1 MRKLLIFMLAAI
13 FVLTF
18 GCGKS
23 DQAGSEGQ
31 SDPHQMGQQSDK
43 RSPDHG
49 SSQKREGQKPEA
61 DSREG
66 SKPEADTEDIDV
78 DKLDIP
84 DRMKE
89 AIKSGQIPKE
99 RVREMLARM
108 GQGGPGGGGPAALVN
123 VEPVERQSLNSYL
136 VLNGI
141 VEPER
146 TVEIFSRLSAYVK
159 QIVKEEGAFVREND
173 VLALLDDKEIRISYQ
188 QARIQL
194 EQAKLSLEEA
204 EANLNR
210 SQELIKKDLISEQ
223 EFQTTEATY
232 KQRQLDYENRQES
245 FKDLEL
251 QLNWTR
257 IRSLSDGYITERL
270 IEVGDRVNANQ
281 QVYTIEDF
289 SPLLVRVFVPT
300 SDSIKLKTDML
311 TEITTE
317 IIEGTIFRGRV
328 KLINP
333 RVDVQS
339 GTVKVTVEV
348 FDETLMLKPGMFVE
362 AKIVIGK
369 KEDVLI
375 IPRKSILFKQNKTY
389 VFVMDRNQ
397 VSQREIVLGLT
408 EEDHVE
414 ILSGLEQGEVIVTV
428 GVEGLKDGERVEVV
442 R

>member
-1 MRKLLIFMLAAI
+1 MRKLAICVLAAI
-13 FVLTF
+13 LVLTV

-23 DQAGSEGQ
+23 DRADSEEKTAY
-31 SDPHQMGQQSDK
+31 QQTEQQGDK
-43 RSPDHG
+43 RSPDG
-49 SSQKREGQKPEA
+49 GVSPKREAQKAQADTPGEEKPEA
-61 DSREG
+61 
-66 SKPEADTEDIDV
+66 TLEDIDV

-84 DRMKE
+84 DRLKE

-99 RVREMLARM
+99 RVREILARM
-108 GQGGPGGGGPAALVN
+108 GQGPGESGPAALVN
-123 VEPVERQSLNSYL
+123 VTPVERKSLNSYL

-146 TVEIFSRLSAYVK
+146 KVEIFARLSAYVK
-159 QIVKEEGAFVREND
+159 QIVKEEGAFVKEND

-188 QARIQL
+188 QAKIQL
-194 EQAKLSLEEA
+194 EQARLSLEEA
-204 EANLNR
+204 EANFKR

-232 KQRQLDYENRQES
+232 KQRQLDYQNRQES

-270 IEVGDRVNANQ
+270 IEVGDRVTTNQ

-289 SPLLVRVFVPT
+289 SPLLIRVFVPT
-300 SDSIKLKTDML
+300 SDSVKLKTGMPA
-311 TEITTE
+311 EVTTE
-317 IIEGTIFRGRV
+317 IIEGYIFQGSV

-333 RVDVQS
+333 RVDVQT
-339 GTVKVTVEV
+339 GTVKVTIEV
-348 FDETLMLKPGMFVE
+348 FDETRNLKPGMFVE

-369 KEDVLI
+369 KENVLV
-375 IPRKSILFKQNKTY
+375 IPRKAILFKQNKTY
-389 VFVMDRNQ
+389 VFVMNQNQ
-397 VSQREIVLGLT
+397 VSQREITLGLT

-428 GVEGLKDGERVEVV
+428 GVEGLEDGERIEVV
-442 R
+442 Q

>member
-1 MRKLLIFMLAAI
+1 
-13 FVLTF
+13 
-18 GCGKS
+18 
-23 DQAGSEGQ
+23 
-31 SDPHQMGQQSDK
+31 MGQQSDK

-270 IEVGDRVNANQ
+270 IEVGDRVNTNQ